1 MLCDSFNDELQR
13 LSTGDMLMEV
23 QIVSSIIL
31 MGLGYFITHL
41 VLYKLKETKEW
52 KQRDNRKKEIDK
64 WGIK

>member
-13 LSTGDMLMEV
+13 LFAGYMLMEV

>member
-1 MLCDSFNDELQR
+1 
-13 LSTGDMLMEV
+13 MEV